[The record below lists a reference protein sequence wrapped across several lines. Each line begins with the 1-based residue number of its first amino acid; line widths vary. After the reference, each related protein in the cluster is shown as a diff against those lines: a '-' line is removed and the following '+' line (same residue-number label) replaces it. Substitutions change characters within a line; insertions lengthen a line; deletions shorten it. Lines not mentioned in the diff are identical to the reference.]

1 MSASFSRLAA
11 VAWRESR
18 TARRRL
24 LLYMSS
30 ITLGVAALVAID
42 SFAENVTQSVHEQ
55 SRALLGGD
63 LSLTSNAAFP
73 APVDT
78 LFDSLSTHGT
88 AVARQTSFASMA
100 LVPRTGLT
108 RLSQVRAVT
117 PGYPF
122 YGQIETDPASAWS
135 TLQDGPNAIV
145 DASLLVALNASV
157 GDSLSLGTRRFLITG
172 TLTSVPG
179 EIAVTA
185 AIGPRVYIP
194 SRYLAETGLLVFG
207 SRADYEA
214 LVKLPANV
222 TPEQFQGRT
231 AHVLSKNRVR
241 VHTAAQNEYNLS
253 NDIDQLRNFL
263 SVVGLVALLLGGI
276 GVASGVHAFVMR
288 KIDTVAILRC
298 LGATSSQVLV
308 IYVLQAAAMGLVGA
322 AAGVVLGVALQ
333 FAMPHVIGDFLPVS
347 VNVQLAPP
355 ALLSGLAI
363 GVWVALVFA
372 LRPLLALRGVSPLQA
387 LRRDSDDSVM
397 RRARRDSAT
406 YVVSFAIVASVFAI
420 ALARAERL
428 RDGIGFSIAILVAV
442 GVLWVVAALV
452 TAVARRVVR
461 PRWPFVLRHGVASLY
476 RPGNQTR
483 SVVLSLGFGVF
494 LVSTLY
500 QAQKNLLGQLNL
512 RMDQVRANVVFFD
525 VQDDETPGVESII
538 QAGHYTI
545 EQKVPIVMMRI
556 ASINGETPEQLLADT
571 LPTRPLTAD
580 SQAAAGRGGRG
591 LFGGGGA
598 RGGRGRVGDGAPR
611 RRPRWALQREYRS
624 TYRDSLDPTERLLAG
639 AWFNAVKD
647 TMAQVSLDAGL
658 ADELGVL
665 LGDTITWNV
674 QGVQVLTRVT
684 SLREVAWAR
693 FQPNFFVV
701 FQPRALTHAPKQFV
715 FLAYGPTPRDVAIMQ
730 RDVVLKYP
738 NVSSLDLSLVQ
749 RTVAD
754 VLDRVTTAIRFMA
767 LISLLLGVPVL
778 FSAVAATRRER
789 LREGVLFKTLGA
801 TRRQIGRI
809 MLAEYALLGALGSLA
824 GVLLSIGGAWALMH
838 FIFQTPFHPAIW
850 PALLVSL
857 GMTVLAVAIGMLTSR
872 EVFAST
878 PMVALRES

>member
-1 MSASFSRLAA
+1 MSAPFGRLAA

-30 ITLGVAALVAID
+30 ITFGVAALVAID
-42 SFAENVTQSVHEQ
+42 SFAANVTRSVHDQ

-63 LSLTSNAAFP
+63 LALSSNAAFKP
-73 APVDT
+73 PVEA
-78 LFDSLSTHGT
+78 LFDSLTAHGT
-88 AVARQTSFASMA
+88 GISRATNFSSMA

-122 YGQIETDPASAWS
+122 YGEIQTDPASAWGA
-135 TLQDGPNAIV
+135 LQNGPHAVV
-145 DASLLVALNASV
+145 DASLLVALDAHV
-157 GDSLSLGTRRFLITG
+157 GDTLALGTGRFVITG
-172 TLTSVPG
+172 SLTSVPG

-185 AIGPRVYIP
+185 AIGPRIYIP
-194 SRYLAETGLLVFG
+194 AKYLAGTGLLVFG

-214 LVKLPANV
+214 LVKLPPGI
-222 TPEQFQGRT
+222 TPDEFQGRT
-231 AHVLSKNRVR
+231 ALVLSKNDVR

-253 NDIDQLRNFL
+253 NAIDQLRNFL

-298 LGATSSQVLV
+298 LGATSRQVLV

-322 AAGVVLGVALQ
+322 AAGAVLGVGLQ
-333 FAMPHVIGDFLPVS
+333 FLMPNVLQDFLPVN
-347 VNVQLAPP
+347 VAVQLAPT
-355 ALLSGLAI
+355 ALATGVGI

-387 LRRDSDDSVM
+387 LRRESDDTVM
-397 RRARRDSAT
+397 RQARRDSAT

-420 ALARAERL
+420 AIERADRL
-428 RDGIGFSIAILVAV
+428 RDGIGFGVAALLAV
-442 GVLWVVAALV
+442 GALWVVAALLM
-452 TAVARRVVR
+452 AVARRVVR

-483 SVVLSLGFGVF
+483 SVILSLGFGVF

-500 QAQKNLLGQLNL
+500 QAQKNLLGQINL
-512 RMDQVRANVVFFD
+512 HLDQVRANVVFFD
-525 VQDDETPGVESII
+525 VQSEEAPGVEAII
-538 QAGHYTI
+538 RAGHYHI
-545 EQKVPIVMMRI
+545 EQQVPIVPMRI
-556 ASINGETPEQLLADT
+556 ASINGRTPDQLLAESMPGR
-571 LPTRPLTAD
+571 L
-580 SQAAAGRGGRG
+580 AGEPR
-591 LFGGGGA
+591 
-598 RGGRGRVGDGAPR
+598 R
-611 RRPRWALQREYRS
+611 RRPRWALRREYRS
-624 TYRDSLDPTERLLAG
+624 TYRDSLEATEQLVAG
-639 AWFNAVKD
+639 RWFDAAKD
-647 TMAQVSLDAGL
+647 TMSQVSLDAGL

-665 LGDTITWNV
+665 VGDTITWDV
-674 QGVQVLTRVT
+674 QGVKIATRVT
-684 SLREVAWAR
+684 SLREVNWAR

-701 FQPRALTHAPKQFV
+701 FQPRTLLHAPQQFV
-715 FLAYGPTPRDVAIMQ
+715 FLAYAPTPRDVAELQ

-749 RTVAD
+749 RTIAD
-754 VLDRVTTAIRFMA
+754 VLDKVTTAIRFMA
-767 LISLLLGVPVL
+767 LISLLLAVPVL

-789 LREGVLFKTLGA
+789 LREGVLFKTLGG

-809 MLAEYALLGALGSLA
+809 MLAEYALLGGLGSVA
-824 GVLLSIGGAWALMH
+824 GVGLSVGGAWALMH
-838 FIFQTPFHPAIW
+838 YVFEAPYRPAVV

-857 GMTVLAVAIGMLTSR
+857 GMTALAVAIGLLTSR
-872 EVFAST
+872 EVFAAT
-878 PMVALRES
+878 PMAQLTVDR